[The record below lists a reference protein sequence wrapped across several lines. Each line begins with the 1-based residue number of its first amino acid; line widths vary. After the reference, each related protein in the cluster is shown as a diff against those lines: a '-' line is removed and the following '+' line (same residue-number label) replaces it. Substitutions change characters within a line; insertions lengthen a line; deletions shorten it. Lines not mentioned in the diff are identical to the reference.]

1 MSTPKGYTSQ
11 EKDDRL
17 KAQFTTVTPI
27 GLSKFA
33 LDVRDSGTVYV
44 VGSDAVEASSTTSVI
59 NATAHAA
66 KKGDRVRFTSGAL
79 ASIEAD
85 VWEVTANTI
94 TLGQTLPSAPVA
106 AVTFD
111 ILRPVSL
118 TVGSDGTITTTVSPS
133 PLIFT
138 RDGVDQEV
146 TEDTVTPANNR
157 PLPVLLTGASG
168 TVNITAGNLEVAL
181 DSASDSVAAVQSGTW
196 NINNVSGTVSLPA
209 GAATSADQATGNASL
224 SSIDGKLNSL
234 GQKAMAAS
242 APVVIASDQSAIPV
256 SGTVTVGTE
265 AATVADGGVI
275 PAVIKVIGGY
285 DGSNV
290 RAIATDAVG
299 QLQVDVL
306 TIPAVTATNLDIRDL
321 TSVSDSVAA
330 VQSGAWSVSVS
341 SSALPT
347 GAATEATLASID
359 GNIVVCD
366 TGSVTISA
374 ALPAGTNNIGDV
386 DVLSLP
392 SIPAGSNN
400 IGDVD
405 VLSLPAI
412 PAGSNLIGSV
422 DVNLDVVDFLD
433 TNPVL
438 DTGSTNIPASA
449 GSPLTAVASLAAN
462 VKKIR
467 VNDTTGKF
475 IGIYTGAAAS
485 EVLQAVAGPGID
497 GDIEVKMNSGERVS
511 LRHMSNV
518 AISSGELLIQFYG

>member
-33 LDVRDSGTVYV
+33 LDVRDSGTVYI

-66 KKGDRVRFTSGAL
+66 KKGDRVRFTSGVL

-85 VWEVTANTI
+85 VWEVTTNTI
-94 TLGQTLPSAPVA
+94 TLGQTLPSAPAA

-118 TVGSDGTITTTVSPS
+118 TVGSDGTITTTVAPS

-138 RDGVDQEV
+138 RNGVDQEV

-181 DSASDSVAAVQSGTW
+181 DSGTDSVAAVQSGTW
-196 NINNVSGTVSLPA
+196 TVDIGTSVLPT
-209 GAATSADQATGNASL
+209 GAATEATLA
-224 SSIDGKLNSL
+224 SIDSK
-234 GQKAMAAS
+234 
-242 APVVIASDQSAIPV
+242 I
-256 SGTVTVGTE
+256 T
-265 AATVADGGVI
+265 
-275 PAVIKVIGGY
+275 AVNTG
-285 DGSNV
+285 
-290 RAIATDAVG
+290 
-299 QLQVDVL
+299 
-306 TIPAVTATNLDIRDL
+306 AVT
-321 TSVSDSVAA
+321 
-330 VQSGAWSVSVS
+330 VS

-359 GNIVVCD
+359 GNITACDTGNVTIASSALPTGAATEATLSALNGKVTAVDTGNVTVSSSALPAGAATEATLASIDSALAGTIAVSGTFYQATQPVSAASLPLPTGAATEATLASIDGNIVACD

-374 ALPAGTNNIGDV
+374 AL
-386 DVLSLP
+386 
-392 SIPAGSNN
+392 PAGSNN

-422 DVNLDVVDFLD
+422 DVNLDVIDLLD

-438 DTGSTNIPASA
+438 DTSGTNIPASA
-449 GSPLTAVASLAAN
+449 SNPLQVVATLAAN

-475 IGIYTGAAAS
+475 IGVYTGAALS
-485 EVLQAVAGPGID
+485 EVLQAVIGPGLD
-497 GDIEVKMNSGERVS
+497 GDIEVKMSSGERVS
-511 LRHMSNV
+511 LRHMSNSV
-518 AISSGELLIQFYG
+518 ISSGELLIQFVG